1 MRMARV
7 FIAGWADGL
16 GKWRLI
22 EQGQLHSMSAK
33 GAAKGSIQ
41 PIGDYIPRFLTVNRD
56 LGHVAQECLA
66 SYRCNVP
73 RTPAKMAKQFSAI
86 TETGCL

>member
-41 PIGDYIPRFLTVNRD
+41 PIGDYI
-56 LGHVAQECLA
+56 LA
-66 SYRCNVP
+66 P
-73 RTPAKMAKQFSAI
+73 QDF
-86 TETGCL
+86 